1 MASNRLTFPAN
12 VNKTQKYKLWK
23 AHTSKEVNYE
33 QWWGF
38 LHSPL
43 FGSSI
48 VSTKS
53 IILQKAWQFQN
64 NVDRCVVC
72 YRDHFRISDWG
83 QWSRG
88 FNFVTKYLA
97 VVKNG
102 KLLNYSIS
110 FYCKNSN
117 RNYQELDA
125 CMSYLSGGLVLICL
139 ISSWSSL
146 SVLWRFVSSLDMFW
160 PLSAKAGW
168 LTCSILIC
176 FWINT

>member
-1 MASNRLTFPAN
+1 MNNGEGFFTLLYSGLLLLARKVSF
-12 VNKTQKYKLWK
+12 YKKLDSFR
-23 AHTSKEVNYE
+23 TM
-33 QWWGF
+33 F
-38 LHSPL
+38 
-43 FGSSI
+43 
-48 VSTKS
+48 
-53 IILQKAWQFQN
+53 
-64 NVDRCVVC
+64 VVC
-72 YRDHFRISDWG
+72 YRDHFRISNWG

-117 RNYQELDA
+117 RIYLELDA

-146 SVLWRFVSSLDMFW
+146 SVL
-160 PLSAKAGW
+160 
-168 LTCSILIC
+168 
-176 FWINT
+176 

>member
-1 MASNRLTFPAN
+1 MNNGEGFFTLLYSGLLLLARKVSF
-12 VNKTQKYKLWK
+12 YKKLDSFRTMW
-23 AHTSKEVNYE
+23 
-33 QWWGF
+33 
-38 LHSPL
+38 
-43 FGSSI
+43 I
-48 VSTKS
+48 
-53 IILQKAWQFQN
+53 
-64 NVDRCVVC
+64 VVC
-72 YRDHFRISDWG
+72 YRDHFRISNWG

-117 RNYQELDA
+117 RIYQELDA

>member
-1 MASNRLTFPAN
+1 MNNGEGFFTLLYSGLLLLARKVSF
-12 VNKTQKYKLWK
+12 YKKLDSFRTMW
-23 AHTSKEVNYE
+23 
-33 QWWGF
+33 
-38 LHSPL
+38 
-43 FGSSI
+43 I
-48 VSTKS
+48 
-53 IILQKAWQFQN
+53 
-64 NVDRCVVC
+64 VVC
-72 YRDHFRISDWG
+72 YRDHFRISNWG

-117 RNYQELDA
+117 RIYLELDA

-146 SVLWRFVSSLDMFW
+146 SVLWRFVSSFDMFW